1 VDPANAVY
9 VLLRKP
15 PATSAAQAPIARI
28 PQGEAFILKLRRLP
42 ERTSFTVQ
50 LQVNTATSR
59 QTPRWRPLDKVR
71 SNRKGAMD
79 LPALDARKP
88 GAYLVRLQGPGR
100 MRYFVRIE
108 VQPTLQ

>member
-1 VDPANAVY
+1 MDPANAVD
-9 VLLRKP
+9 VPLREP

-28 PQGEAFILKLRRLP
+28 PQGEAFILELRRLP
-42 ERTSFTVQ
+42 ERMNFTVQ
-50 LQVNTATSR
+50 LQVNGAATR
-59 QTPRWRPLDKVR
+59 QSPRWRLLEKVR

-108 VQPTLQ
+108 VQRTLQ